1 MSLVFTVFMYMIF
14 FVAAPYIANFYKSPD
29 LCLVLRVITILL
41 FFKSIV
47 SVIRAKGTREL
58 QFKRMVLSAFIS
70 NFSAGI
76 IAIVLAYMG
85 WGIWALVFQ
94 QVLAGFFDIV
104 VMMILFR
111 WHLSLKYS
119 SSVAKGMFKFT
130 AGVI

>member
-76 IAIVLAYMG
+76 IAIVPAYMDG
-85 WGIWALVFQ
+85 EYGLLFFSRCLPASLIWL
-94 QVLAGFFDIV
+94 L
-104 VMMILFR
+104 
-111 WHLSLKYS
+111 
-119 SSVAKGMFKFT
+119 
-130 AGVI
+130 

>member
-1 MSLVFTVFMYMIF
+1 MIF

-70 NFSAGI
+70 NFSVWNYCDSSCIYGMGNMGSCFSAG
-76 IAIVLAYMG
+76 ACRL
-85 WGIWALVFQ
+85 L
-94 QVLAGFFDIV
+94 
-104 VMMILFR
+104 
-111 WHLSLKYS
+111 
-119 SSVAKGMFKFT
+119 
-130 AGVI
+130 